1 MSAAL
6 RAFFGPRVP
15 AGELER
21 RRWRYLTPA
30 LMLTVARVLL
40 LVSIFAPYWVMEL
53 QAPQYPD
60 GLHVRAYINH
70 LEGDVAE
77 IDGLNHYIGMRPL
90 NDAAQLERTL
100 SIAMI
105 ITLVLMVEGAT
116 YVHSRWAALLT
127 LPVLL
132 FPPFFLLDLYYW
144 LHTFGQNLDP
154 AAPLSNAIDPFTPP
168 VLGTGKIGQFVTIA
182 SAGPGL
188 WLASIAAVLTLAAM
202 FFHRRAFKPLHDAAA
217 RDSGGATAPGG
228 GA

>member
-15 AGELER
+15 TDELER

-40 LVSIFAPYWVMEL
+40 LVSIFVPYWTMEL

-100 SIAMI
+100 SIAML
-105 ITLVLMVEGAT
+105 ITLVLMVEGAI

-154 AAPLSNAIDPFTPP
+154 TAPLSNAIDPFTPP

-217 RDSGGATAPGG
+217 RGAQGSAAGRA